1 MLHLCVDD
9 VLVFRHRP
17 KGSERALLAEVHGG
31 VPAQAAE
38 IVRPDV
44 LLVQPG
50 IADVDLIER
59 DLFRKRG
66 VINFG

>member
-1 MLHLCVDD
+1 M
-9 VLVFRHRP
+9 
-17 KGSERALLAEVHGG
+17 HGG

-44 LLVQPG
+44 LLVQCG

-59 DLFRKRG
+59 DFFRQRG
-66 VINFG
+66 MINFG